1 MNFQFASAARGNR
14 ELSNDELF
22 RIAPSIFATEAHES
36 RSAKFRPIPTIE
48 VLDGLRAQGFV
59 PVRATQ
65 GGTRVPGKAN
75 FTKHAVR
82 LRHIGE
88 AGRKLQVG
96 DTSFEIV
103 LRNGND
109 GTSAYHLNAGL
120 FRLVCL
126 NGLTVSEGEID
137 KVSVRHSGDVTSKVI
152 EGTFTVLNSAEIA
165 LAAPQDWAQ
174 IQLPREAQ
182 LALAHEAH
190 RVRFADSDGNIN
202 TPVRAEQLLNVRRF
216 DDRQNDLWQVWNR
229 VQENVIKG
237 GISAFNADTRR
248 NTTTREIK
256 GIDDDARINKALWD
270 LGRSLAGGF
279 RAAA

>member
-1 MNFQFASAARGNR
+1 MNFHFASATRGNN
-14 ELSNDELF
+14 ELSNDQLF
-22 RIAPSIFATEAHES
+22 RVAPSIFATEAHES

-59 PVRATQ
+59 PVSAKQ

-96 DTSFEIV
+96 DTFFEIV

-120 FRLVCL
+120 FRLACL

-137 KVSVRHSGDVTSKVI
+137 RVSVRHSGDVTSKVI
-152 EGTFTVLNSAEIA
+152 EGTFTVLNNAEVA

-182 LALAHEAH
+182 LALATEAH
-190 RVRFADSDGNIN
+190 RVRFADSEGNIN
-202 TPVRAEQLLNVRRF
+202 TPIRPEQLLNVRRF